1 MSNFVYIC
9 TWNTSHS
16 QPNACD
22 HRMAS
27 MYLDTTRM
35 HLSACRA
42 CSPYFHF
49 GFTFFRGDMNRFVH
63 RSAIRHLHGWYSRS
77 VYHAPNAPLR
87 VMSISKTNKA
97 AGWLRGGWHARRT
110 WTKWHAFILSLLQCY
125 MLHWS
130 RCNNDKSPHNSAR
143 LLGRIAIDD
152 IFNRIDLNLFMG
164 FFSHYNTL
172 YCYYLWWDMIWCKTC
187 EHQHK
192 SFIEIYWSR
201 KYRIYECLLVQTS
214 WWTHK

>member
-16 QPNACD
+16 QSNACD

-87 VMSISKTNKA
+87 VMSISKQTKLPVGLGA
-97 AGWLRGGWHARRT
+97 AGTHVAREQNDT
-110 WTKWHAFILSLLQCY
+110 HLSCHCY
-125 MLHWS
+125 NVTCCIEVDAITIKVHTT
-130 RCNNDKSPHNSAR
+130 
-143 LLGRIAIDD
+143 LLGFWA
-152 IFNRIDLNLFMG
+152 
-164 FFSHYNTL
+164 
-172 YCYYLWWDMIWCKTC
+172 
-187 EHQHK
+187 E
-192 SFIEIYWSR
+192 
-201 KYRIYECLLVQTS
+201 LLSMTS
-214 WWTHK
+214 LIGST

>member
-1 MSNFVYIC
+1 MYMKYL
-9 TWNTSHS
+9 S
-16 QPNACD
+16 QSVQRMRPQNGFDVFRHDTNAFECVS
-22 HRMAS
+22 R
-27 MYLDTTRM
+27 LFPL
-35 HLSACRA
+35 LSFWFYFLPWGHESL
-42 CSPYFHF
+42 CSPFCYS
-49 GFTFFRGDMNRFVH
+49 TSPWLILAERLSRTK
-63 RSAIRHLHGWYSRS
+63 RSAPCDVNI
-77 VYHAPNAPLR
+77 
-87 VMSISKTNKA
+87 KTNKA